1 MKELWKKAAVHTA
14 DMLLLFTV
22 QLGTLYFIIKTFLF
36 QTDAKLLYFT
46 LIFSAA
52 CYGFMKTKRLKI
64 CFGIVMAALAVY
76 MLYPYRSG
84 IVPSVY
90 GVAERFAARYTY
102 VFYGGNNKNGS
113 FFGDCTGFFAI
124 VSMCLSVIFAASI
137 CGRRR
142 RLAPAAIEA
151 LAVFVPCIIVS
162 VSPHRLSLIALLAFW
177 SVCLICAPVRR
188 GSPYSGAVMIF
199 IALPLLFALYGGVL
213 YEMKP
218 DEYSLKSETL
228 TRRNQIISL
237 GDKMLGRLGIS
248 FSQTGASDDGGAYTP
263 TLVGGT
269 VWSDNGFSEELSQIG
284 PLRRTGAAI
293 LRVKSDE
300 TGRIYLKGYSLDT
313 YTGSGWISGDLFLSV
328 FTDHSDELTL
338 TAESIK
344 SSTGVQER
352 VLQIEP
358 VAVDSQ
364 VMFTPYYYSGS
375 DVQAEEQM
383 REGCVILKETDYGEN
398 VIENGSYSVRYVP
411 YDGDFSDITQPAEG
425 LSEYE
430 DSIRRANLA
439 LPDGLAQELLQL
451 AGENGISA
459 DDDNVMEKVAEFI
472 RSSGAYNT
480 RTRATPEDK
489 DFVLYFLKES
499 HEGYCVHFAS
509 AAAAMYRALGIP
521 ARYVSGFAFD
531 VHYGGR
537 WQTVTDYSAHAWVE
551 VFISGVGW
559 VPVEVTGGGAASSEE
574 EQTPEP
580 ADEPENM
587 QEQDS
592 GRETAPDTKTDNTAP
607 DVKDDNADSAK
618 RNWKGVI
625 TAVWIA
631 GASAAAVLLVL
642 LRRRMLLRIRHR
654 SLYGKNPNKCAVN
667 IYRYYKRLS
676 KFGAVMPE
684 NMRELADRACFSKSG
699 VSRAETAMAA
709 AMAENA
715 ASELAECLDRLKRA
729 AAKYIFCVI

>member
-1 MKELWKKAAVHTA
+1 MKEFWKKAAVHMA

-22 QLGTLYFIIKTFLF
+22 QLGTLYFVIKTFLF

-52 CYGFMKTKRLKI
+52 CYGFTKTKRMKI

-76 MLYPYRSG
+76 MLYPYRSD

-102 VFYGGNNKNGS
+102 VFYGGNDKNGS

-124 VSMCLSVIFAASI
+124 VSMCLSVMFAASI

-177 SVCLICAPVRR
+177 SVCFICAPVRR
-188 GSPYSGAVMIF
+188 GGAYRGAVMTF
-199 IALPLLFALYGGVL
+199 IALPLFFALYGGVL
-213 YEMKP
+213 YEMNP
-218 DEYSLKSETL
+218 DEYRLKSETL
-228 TRRNQIISL
+228 ARRNQIISL
-237 GDKMLGRLGIS
+237 GDKILGRLGIS
-248 FSQTGASDDGGAYTP
+248 TGQTGESDDGGAYMP
-263 TLVGGT
+263 PLGSGT

-284 PLRRTGAAI
+284 PLRRTGATI
-293 LRVKSDE
+293 FRVNSEE
-300 TGRIYLKGYSLDT
+300 TGKIYLRGYSLDT
-313 YTGSGWISGDLFLSV
+313 YTGSGWTSGDLFLSV

-344 SSTGVQER
+344 SSTGAQER

-375 DVQAEEQM
+375 DVQAEEQT
-383 REGCVILKETDYGEN
+383 REGRVILKKKDYVEN
-398 VIENGSYSVRYVP
+398 VVGNGNYSVRYVP

-430 DSIRRANLA
+430 NSIGRANLA

-451 AGENGISA
+451 ADENGISA
-459 DDDNVMEKVAEFI
+459 DDENVIEKVAEFI
-472 RSSGAYNT
+472 RSSGTYNT

-509 AAAAMYRALGIP
+509 AAVTMYRALGIP
-521 ARYVSGFAFD
+521 ARYVSGFAVD
-531 VHYGGR
+531 VRYGGR
-537 WQTVTDYSAHAWVE
+537 WQTVTDYSAHAWAE

-559 VPVEVTGGGAASSEE
+559 VPVEVTGGGAAGLEE
-574 EQTPEP
+574 EQTPEH
-580 ADEPENM
+580 AGEPENRP
-587 QEQDS
+587 EPDS
-592 GRETAPDTKTDNTAP
+592 GKNTEPDKKTDNAVP
-607 DVKDDNADSAK
+607 DVKDDTDGSVK
-618 RNWKGVI
+618 WSMKGVI

-631 GASAAAVLLVL
+631 GAAAAAVLLVI

-654 SLYGKNPNKCAVN
+654 AFYGNNPNKSAVN

-676 KFGAVMPE
+676 KFGAVTPGSV
-684 NMRELADRACFSKSG
+684 RELADRACFSKSG
-699 VSRAETAMAA
+699 VSRDETNMAA
-709 AMAENA
+709 AMAEKA
-715 ASELAECLDRLKRA
+715 AHELAESLGGLKRA